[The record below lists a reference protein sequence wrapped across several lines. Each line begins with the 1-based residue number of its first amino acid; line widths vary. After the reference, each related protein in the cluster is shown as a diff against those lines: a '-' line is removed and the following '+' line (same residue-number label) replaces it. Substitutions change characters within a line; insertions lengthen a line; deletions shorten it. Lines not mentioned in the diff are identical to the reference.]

1 MSDKP
6 TTVAVATYPNEAT
19 ATMDYDSI
27 RGVKHAGQLD
37 HLAIAF
43 VERDAKG
50 KLKIDR
56 HDSTAKHLAWG
67 GGVLGGALMVIS
79 APLGVVFLGP
89 LAVTAGAWAAAG
101 GLVGHF
107 WDNIPKDEVRRMTDL
122 LETGEF
128 GLVVVAVNPKGADI
142 GALLS
147 NATEKTVVDGV
158 TDVDGALDEA
168 FARPEVES

>member
-6 TTVAVATYPNEAT
+6 TTVAVATYANKASAEQ
-19 ATMDYDSI
+19 DYDVVH
-27 RGVKHAGQLD
+27 GAKHAGQID

-43 VERDAKG
+43 VERDADG

-67 GGVLGGALMVIS
+67 GAVVGGALAVIS
-79 APLGVVFLGP
+79 APLGIVFLGP
-89 LAVTAGAWAAAG
+89 LAVSSGSWAAAG

-107 WDNIPKDEVRRMTDL
+107 WHNVPKDQVRKMSDL
-122 LETGEF
+122 LEAGEY
-128 GLVVVAVNPKGADI
+128 GLVVVAVNPKGVDI
-142 GALLS
+142 SALLA
-147 NATEKTVVDGV
+147 NATDKTVVDGV

-168 FARPEVES
+168 FEREEMDS